1 MRYRVTLTVTII
13 TGSLLIVFG
22 IINVLTEKYYAGFPE
37 IILGFFALVA
47 NTYILV
53 IKKNYTAPALAINAL
68 IVFLSIY
75 LYWDGG
81 LYNTGVY
88 WCIAFPGL
96 FISTR
101 GVKKGTIWVAFQ
113 ISALMILFILSRLSI
128 ITVAYNVFESLAF
141 LLVYGFSFYILY
153 SYEQSRAVYQR
164 EIRRLNEMLPIC
176 SFCKR
181 IRDKNGKWHSLESYL
196 NREAD
201 IDFSHGIC
209 PECGKKHYPD
219 FLGSDK
225 D

>member
-37 IILGFFALVA
+37 MILGFIALVA

-153 SYEQSRAVYQR
+153 SYEQSRTVYQR

-219 FLGSDK
+219 FLGSEED
-225 D
+225 

>member
-1 MRYRVTLTVTII
+1 MRYRITLIVTII
-13 TGSLLIVFG
+13 TGSLLIAFG
-22 IINVLTEKYYAGFPE
+22 IVNLLTGKYYAGFPE
-37 IILGFFALVA
+37 IILGFTALIS
-47 NTYILV
+47 NIYILIV
-53 IKKNYTAPALAINAL
+53 KKKYTAPALTINVL
-68 IVFLSIY
+68 VIFLSIY

-81 LYNTGVY
+81 LYNTGIY

-101 GVKKGTIWVAFQ
+101 GVSRGAKWVAVQ
-113 ISALMILFILSRLSI
+113 ISSLIILFILSRLSI
-128 ITVAYNVFESLAF
+128 ITVAYNVFESFAF
-141 LLVYGFSFYILY
+141 LIVYGFSFYILY
-153 SYEQSRAVYQR
+153 SYERSRKVYQR

-201 IDFSHGIC
+201 IDFSHGVC
-209 PECGKKHYPD
+209 PECGEKHYPE
-219 FLGSDK
+219 FMGSEK